1 LLCHVTLHGDERR
14 LRRALCRILPT
25 PAALLSCRTASASN
39 ENRFVSRILGSAP
52 PMNIF
57 FFLAMLKLI
66 HKVTH
71 GNHAPSADRGPKALY
86 TSNFHFIDNL
96 SLFYY
101 YRD

>member
-1 LLCHVTLHGDERR
+1 M
-14 LRRALCRILPT
+14 LPA

-57 FFLAMLKLI
+57 FFRAMLKLI
-66 HKVTH
+66 HDAAH
-71 GNHAPSADRGPKALY
+71 GNHAPSADTGSKALY

-96 SLFYY
+96 SSFYY
-101 YRD
+101 Y